1 MALADG
7 VVQFGD
13 IRLGVQE
20 GDVGYVN
27 VVRSGSTVGA
37 VSVLLNV
44 GVGGTARFGTDFD
57 IELPLGVVQIADG
70 ELSASVKITALERLR
85 CRGHRICHAV
95 PEFSDRRHAGG
106 GQ

>member
-1 MALADG
+1 MKRCARSLFAAVMLMVSGSGMALADG

-57 IELPLGVVQIADG
+57 IDCRWAWCRSPTANCRP
-70 ELSASVKITALERLR
+70 ASRSPR
-85 CRGHRICHAV
+85 
-95 PEFSDRRHAGG
+95 
-106 GQ
+106 

>member
-1 MALADG
+1 MKRCARSLFAAVILMVSGSGMALADG

-37 VSVLLNV
+37 VSPRRMTPMSKAPN
-44 GVGGTARFGTDFD
+44 T
-57 IELPLGVVQIADG
+57 P
-70 ELSASVKITALERLR
+70 R
-85 CRGHRICHAV
+85 CR
-95 PEFSDRRHAGG
+95 
-106 GQ
+106 